1 MIMKKISIAALVCFV
16 FSNMMA
22 QVSVFN
28 PAVTADGVNYVLP
41 KTEFRITVSA
51 IKTIFTPGEY
61 AKYADRFLHFSDA
74 RSEEETNWQV
84 TSVDLYTVGV
94 PDTLK
99 QYTVKAKDKNLLP
112 KVQLTRSGLLA
123 SINTLSHT
131 PQYDIDIDHST
142 HHKLDYRKYLNEEM
156 LSATSTSKLAEL
168 ISQEILDIRD
178 SKNQIKR
185 GQVESMP
192 KDGESLK
199 IVLDALDLQE
209 EALTQLFVGYTDTL
223 YCTRQY
229 SYIPEEDVE
238 KHVLVRFSKKL
249 GFVDSDDLAGEPL
262 YISVKDK
269 HTVTMPTEKEATK
282 RKLTGLVYNV
292 PSEAS
297 VSLYSENDVYMTA
310 DIPVAQFGT
319 VDVLGPTTFG
329 KDVTTKITFDTSTG
343 GVKVVE

>member
-1 MIMKKISIAALVCFV
+1 MKRIYMMMLASCAFV
-16 FSNMMA
+16 NLMA
-22 QVSVFN
+22 QVTAFN
-28 PAVTADGVNYVLP
+28 PAVTADGVNYMLP
-41 KTEFRITVSA
+41 KTEFRINVSA
-51 IKTIFTPGEY
+51 IKTVYTPGEY
-61 AKYADRFLHFSDA
+61 AKYADRFLHLSDA
-74 RSEEETNWQV
+74 RTDKETNWQI
-84 TSVDLYTVGV
+84 TSVDMYSVGV

-123 SINTLSHT
+123 SINTLSVN
-131 PQYDIDIDHST
+131 PEYDMDADRST
-142 HHKLDYRKYLNEEM
+142 YHRLDYRKYLNEEM

-168 ISQEILDIRD
+168 IAQEILDIRD

-192 KDGESLK
+192 KDGESLR

-229 SYIPEEDVE
+229 SYLPQGDVE
-238 KHVLVRFSKKL
+238 KDVVARFSKKV
-249 GFVDSDDLAGEPL
+249 GFVDSDDLSGEPL

-269 HTVTMPTEKEATK
+269 HTVTIPTEKEAAK

-297 VSLYSENDVYMTA
+297 VSLFMESKVFKECDMP
-310 DIPVAQFGT
+310 IAQFGT

-343 GVKVVE
+343 GVKTVE